1 MIAMIVIGCV
11 LVPFCAI
18 YEFKLA
24 KYPVLAPRFALNRS
38 VVIACA
44 IGAFDFVCIVIH
56 FLIIQ
61 LTLAA
66 LDFLLHLIHLSI
78 LLRHCCEA
86 LVNQAILHTS
96 LALMLSSIGPL
107 SMIPTSAKLRRWPLL
122 SLVLLLEFP
131 CASSIVQSLS

>member
-1 MIAMIVIGCV
+1 MIVIGCV
-11 LVPFCAI
+11 LVPFSAI

-44 IGAFDFVCIVIH
+44 IGAFDFVGSIIR
-56 FLIIQ
+56 FLIVQ

-66 LDFLLHLIHLSI
+66 PDFLLHLIHLSI
-78 LLRHCCEA
+78 LLRHCCKI
-86 LVNQAILHTS
+86 LVNRAILHVF
-96 LALMLSSIGPL
+96 LALILSSIGPL
-107 SMIPTSAKLRRWPLL
+107 SMIPTSARLRRWPLL
-122 SLVLLLEFP
+122 SLVLRPESP